1 MGIFN
6 TLFGWIGKLLKK
18 IWNAIKK
25 ILPFILL
32 AVAIWLALGLPFAIE
47 ALGISIAGTQANAL
61 LLAGASFLFAPQ
73 ETGDVIGKAL
83 DSVGDTAGDVISTV
97 TDVVS
102 DGATTILSSPIGLV
116 GIGLLLYFLFFKDDD
131 KKVVQNSEGQ
141 T

>member
-1 MGIFN
+1 MGVFN

-18 IWNAIKK
+18 IWKAIKK

-32 AVAIWLALGLPFAIE
+32 AVATWLALGLPFAIE
-47 ALGISIAGTQANAL
+47 ALGISIAATSANAL
-61 LLAGASFLFAPQ
+61 LVAGASFLFAPQ
-73 ETGDVIGKAL
+73 ETGDVIGEAL

-102 DGATTILSSPIGLV
+102 DGATAVLSSPIGLI

-131 KKVVQNSEGQ
+131 KVVVQTSKEQ